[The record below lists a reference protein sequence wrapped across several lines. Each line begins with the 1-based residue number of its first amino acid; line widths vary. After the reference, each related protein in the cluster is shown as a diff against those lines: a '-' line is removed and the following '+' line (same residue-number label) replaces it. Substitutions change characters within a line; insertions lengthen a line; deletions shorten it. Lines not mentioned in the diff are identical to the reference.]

1 MSNTNMHHGAER
13 VFNAAKAE
21 ASADMNVT
29 PLIDVLLV
37 LLIVFMAALP
47 LAQRGTDVKLPLETN
62 RVRDVD
68 NVLGHVVA
76 DYTADRRLT
85 INKQEVPIQQAE
97 ERLREIYEARKDKTL
112 FLIGAG
118 NVRYGEIMVVI
129 DAAVGA
135 GVEKIGVVT
144 DGMRREAS
152 GGGSGPGGPGPPI

>member
-1 MSNTNMHHGAER
+1 MSHAHMHHGAQR
-13 VFNAAKAE
+13 VFNAAKVE

-37 LLIVFMAALP
+37 LLIIFMAALP
-47 LAQRGTDVKLPLETN
+47 LAQRGTDVQLPLETN
-62 RVRDVD
+62 RHRDAH
-68 NVLGHVVA
+68 NLLGHVVA

-85 INKQEVPIQQAE
+85 INKQEVLIQQAE
-97 ERLREIYEARKDKTL
+97 ERLRGIYETRKDKTL

-129 DAAVGA
+129 DAAMGA

-144 DGMRREAS
+144 DGMREAAAR
-152 GGGSGPGGPGPPI
+152 GGTAGGQP